1 MKFTTA
7 TVVGLCIA
15 GTASAFTPMQ
25 SSTSIASSKS
35 FTTLLHQSTETE
47 PAVEE
52 ERRRTKKA
60 DRLDFMK
67 NEQFHRRGFK
77 EVRDKVEA
85 DVQQQ
90 YTSELVGELK
100 SSNYIVDREGV
111 KVYLA
116 KVRDAALNVGRLSI
130 HPSREM
136 LTLMLIPTISSPFLS
151 SYYYNLLL
159 CRILDFVGASNDPL
173 LWPMRPSNTI
183 RIASCTLPM
192 N

>member
-7 TVVGLCIA
+7 TVFSLCIA
-15 GTASAFTPMQ
+15 GTTSAFSPLA
-25 SSTSIASSKS
+25 SSTSRHAL
-35 FTTLLHQSTETE
+35 TTAVFQSTETSE
-47 PAVEE
+47 TSEVAE

-85 DVQQQ
+85 DVQEQ

-100 SSNYIVDREGV
+100 TSNFVVDKEGV

-116 KVRDAALNVGRLSI
+116 KVRSYVSI
-130 HPSREM
+130 V
-136 LTLMLIPTISSPFLS
+136 
-151 SYYYNLLL
+151 L
-159 CRILDFVGASNDPL
+159 CHVMSWKLR
-173 LWPMRPSNTI
+173 M
-183 RIASCTLPM
+183 
-192 N
+192 